1 MTTFAVRSPALR
13 RSSALSC
20 ATYGWGTPL
29 LLIHGIGTA
38 GSVFAPIIP
47 ALAAHFHLIVPD
59 LRGFGRSSLLGN
71 PKSVLEM
78 AADLPALFDVLGVR
92 RCHVLGFGHGGLVAQ
107 QLAAYAPQRIHRMAL
122 LATPAYPNRS
132 LRHSIAGTLLA
143 NMQRLFGT
151 KTLERLTGGVH
162 TSNKTPEL
170 GNPAA
175 ARLLLKFDS
184 RPLQATIDTPT
195 LIIQGD
201 QDTFV
206 RPHHAGMLA
215 TTMPNSRLQMLNGAK
230 HCLLQTHNEAI
241 SNLLVDWLH

>member
-122 LATPAYPNRS
+122 VATPAYPNRS
-132 LRHSIAGTLLA
+132 LRQTIASGLLPHL
-143 NMQRLFGT
+143 QRIFGS
-151 KTLERLTGGVH
+151 KTLERLSGGLNSAH
-162 TSNKTPEL
+162 GAPEV
-170 GNPAA
+170 GNAAA
-175 ARLLLKFDS
+175 ARLLLKFDG
-184 RPLQATIDTPT
+184 RPLQSKLDTPT

-201 QDTFV
+201 QDSFV

-215 TTMPNSRLQMLNGAK
+215 TSMPNSRLQMLNGAK
-230 HCLLQTHNEAI
+230 HCLLQSHKEEI
-241 SNLLVDWLH
+241 SNLLIDWLH

>member
-29 LLIHGIGTA
+29 LLIHGIGSA

-59 LRGFGRSSLLGN
+59 LRGFGRSCLLGN

-78 AADLPALFDVLGVR
+78 AADLPALFDVLGIR

-122 LATPAYPNRS
+122 VATPAYPSRS
-132 LRHSIAGTLLA
+132 LRQSVAMAFLPSL
-143 NMQRLFGT
+143 QRLLGT
-151 KTLERLTGGVH
+151 KLAERLTGGLNAA
-162 TSNKTPEL
+162 SATPEV
-170 GNPAA
+170 GNAAA

-184 RPLQATIDTPT
+184 RPLQAKIETPT
-195 LIIQGD
+195 LIIHGD
-201 QDTFV
+201 QDNFI
-206 RPHHAGMLA
+206 RPHHASMLA
-215 TTMPNSRLQMLNGAK
+215 TNMPNCRLQMINGAE
-230 HCLLQTHNEAI
+230 HRLLQTHSETV